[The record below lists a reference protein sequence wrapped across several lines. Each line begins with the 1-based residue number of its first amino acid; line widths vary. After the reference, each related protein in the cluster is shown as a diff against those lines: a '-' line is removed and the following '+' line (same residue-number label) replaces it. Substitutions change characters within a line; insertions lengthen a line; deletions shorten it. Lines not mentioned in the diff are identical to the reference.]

1 MKNKWPLF
9 LGIVL
14 LMLGIVL
21 GKTLN
26 IEHLPL
32 ATILSGVA
40 FKIYYIAQKIRSG
53 EYRPG
58 FEVLLLIV
66 GLILFTGGI
75 MLKKNGIIEDA
86 SALKIVGIS
95 LKVSFIVMFIIKTRS
110 NRNLKNIPE
119 YAKTKLE

>member
-14 LMLGIVL
+14 LTLGIVL
-21 GKTLN
+21 GKTSN

-32 ATILSGVA
+32 ALILCGVA
-40 FKIYYIAQKIRSG
+40 FKIYYIAQKIRSR

-66 GLILFTGGI
+66 GLILFMGGI
-75 MLKKNGIIEDA
+75 MLKKNGIIENA

>member
-14 LMLGIVL
+14 LTLGIVL
-21 GKTLN
+21 GKTSN
-26 IEHLPL
+26 IEHLSL
-32 ATILSGVA
+32 FLILSGVT
-40 FKIYYIAQKIRSG
+40 FKVFYIAQKIRSR

-66 GLILFTGGI
+66 GLILFMGGI

-119 YAKTKLE
+119 YAKTKLD